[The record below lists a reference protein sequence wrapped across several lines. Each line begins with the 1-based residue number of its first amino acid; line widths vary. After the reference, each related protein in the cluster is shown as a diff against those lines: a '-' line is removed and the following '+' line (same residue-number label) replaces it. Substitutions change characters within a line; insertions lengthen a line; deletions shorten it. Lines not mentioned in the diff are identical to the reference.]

1 MINDGI
7 TSAVYVAFEPP
18 APDAPTRALLVKD
31 GNSVLPI
38 LHGKPDVE
46 DELLERSCLVTAL
59 GGIEVGA
66 IVLVRF
72 DGGDH
77 WS

>member
-1 MINDGI
+1 
-7 TSAVYVAFEPP
+7 
-18 APDAPTRALLVKD
+18 
-31 GNSVLPI
+31 
-38 LHGKPDVE
+38 
-46 DELLERSCLVTAL
+46 LVTAL

>member
-1 MINDGI
+1 L
-7 TSAVYVAFEPP
+7 VA
-18 APDAPTRALLVKD
+18 T
-31 GNSVLPI
+31 
-38 LHGKPDVE
+38 
-46 DELLERSCLVTAL
+46 L
-59 GGIEVGA
+59 GGIKVRA